1 MQLSPQMFRALSAE
15 MLANG
20 TGSNI
25 DERRRAARI
34 DVHSRVPIAL
44 LSKGKLLP
52 AVPILVKDISP
63 RGVNILFPEPLEA
76 GQQFTLELSSP
87 RNSITLLCNVMHCR
101 RDESGL
107 HSIGA
112 EFTCV
117 LPADNSKQRVDEQTL
132 KRIQQS
138 VLD

>member
-1 MQLSPQMFRALSAE
+1 

-20 TGSNI
+20 TGSNV
-25 DERRRAARI
+25 DERRRSAR
-34 DVHSRVPIAL
+34 VEVRSRVPIAL
-44 LSKGKLLP
+44 LCKGELLP
-52 AVPILVKDISP
+52 AIPIMVKDISP
-63 RGVNILFPEPLEA
+63 RGVNILFPEPLQA

-87 RNSITLLCNVMHCR
+87 REAITLLCNVMHCR
-101 RDESGL
+101 LDESGL

-117 LPADNSKQRVDEQTL
+117 LPADSSKQRVDEQTQ

-138 VLD
+138 MLA